1 MFMRGRRQKHSP
13 VPVPSR
19 NAFVPGGRAVTK
31 NGVPG
36 MADAVT
42 VFAILELPMKRA
54 CRRTFLAN
62 LLGATAAV
70 RAASASPALLAQSG
84 PQEAPTQGGFVPLF
98 NGRDLAG
105 WVNVNCAPGTF
116 TVREGVIVSTGIPT
130 GVLRT
135 DRHYENFILELE
147 WKHVRPGGN
156 AGLFVHSEPITAPG
170 VPFAKAIEVQILDGG
185 SPSGI
190 ATGHG
195 DVFSIHGAEMIPDR
209 PHPRGWQRCLP
220 SEKRARPAGEWNHY
234 RVESR
239 DGRLTLA
246 VNGKVVSGASQCR
259 PRRGYLCLESE
270 GSECHFRNLRLQEL
284 PSSNPPPSEVAGL
297 DQGFQ
302 SLHNGIDL
310 SGWAT
315 STEHAGH
322 WTAKDWILD
331 CDGKGASRIWTR
343 SQWEDF
349 EWIADWRMETAQAGA
364 ALLVR
369 GPNAGEV
376 ELKATGKEWS
386 RTVVRL
392 QHGRLEVMLN
402 GQVVIAD
409 RDGSKWPSQGPLGLR
424 HSGTPVRFANLYVR
438 ALR

>member
-1 MFMRGRRQKHSP
+1 MKRTSRRGFVRNVLTAAAVVRA
-13 VPVPSR
+13 VPV
-19 NAFVPGGRAVTK
+19 
-31 NGVPG
+31 
-36 MADAVT
+36 
-42 VFAILELPMKRA
+42 
-54 CRRTFLAN
+54 
-62 LLGATAAV
+62 
-70 RAASASPALLAQSG
+70 SPPLLAETG
-84 PQEAPTQGGFVPLF
+84 REEAPAQGEFVPLF
-98 NGRDLAG
+98 NGRDLTG

-116 TVREGVIVSTGIPT
+116 TVRDGLIVSTGIPT
-130 GVLRT
+130 GILRT

-147 WKHVRPGGN
+147 WKHLRPGGN

-170 VPFAKAIEVQILDGG
+170 VPFAKAIEVQILDGD
-185 SPSGI
+185 SPSGV

-195 DVFSIHGAEMIPDR
+195 DVFSIHGAEMIPQR

-284 PSSNPPPSEVAGL
+284 PSSNPPASEVAGL

-302 SLHNGIDL
+302 SLYNGVDL
-310 SGWAT
+310 SGWAA
-315 STEHAGH
+315 SSEHSGH

-343 SQWEDF
+343 SQWADF
-349 EWIADWRMETAQAGA
+349 EWIVDWRTETAHAGA
-364 ALLVR
+364 GLLVR
-369 GPNAGEV
+369 GPNAGVV
-376 ELKATGKEWS
+376 ELKPTGKDWS
-386 RTVVRL
+386 RTVARVRNGRL
-392 QHGRLEVMLN
+392 QVTLN
-402 GQVVIAD
+402 GQVVVAD
-409 RDGSKWPSQGPLGLR
+409 RDGSKWPNRGALGLEQR
-424 HSGTPVRFANLYVR
+424 GAPVQFANLYIR